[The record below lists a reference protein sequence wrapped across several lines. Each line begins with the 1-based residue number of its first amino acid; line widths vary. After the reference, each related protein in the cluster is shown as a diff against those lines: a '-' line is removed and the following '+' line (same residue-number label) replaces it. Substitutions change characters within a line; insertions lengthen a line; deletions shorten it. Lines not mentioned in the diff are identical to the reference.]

1 MAEGNEID
9 LVKYGVL
16 WQKVQDMDK
25 KVDKMER
32 NVEELL
38 ALAKDQNVRL
48 QSGWVGRDGRGG
60 LGRVPRHG
68 GSHARGAPQ
77 ALPPLDSTALT
88 RRRLGGPPL
97 AGAVAFVSPQARPP
111 APERVYS

>member
-1 MAEGNEID
+1 MLETEVMADGNEID

-38 ALAKDQNVRL
+38 ALANK
-48 QSGWVGRDGRGG
+48 GRGG
-60 LGRVPRHG
+60 FWMGMTIASSV
-68 GSHARGAPQ
+68 
-77 ALPPLDSTALT
+77 
-88 RRRLGGPPL
+88 
-97 AGAVAFVSPQARPP
+97 GAVVAWIAGHMRGG
-111 APERVYS
+111 

>member
-1 MAEGNEID
+1 VLEAEVMADGNEID

-38 ALAKDQNVRL
+38 ALANK
-48 QSGWVGRDGRGG
+48 GRGG
-60 LGRVPRHG
+60 FWMGMTIASSV
-68 GSHARGAPQ
+68 
-77 ALPPLDSTALT
+77 
-88 RRRLGGPPL
+88 
-97 AGAVAFVSPQARPP
+97 GAVVAWIAGHMKGG
-111 APERVYS
+111 

>member
-1 MAEGNEID
+1 MVEADVMADGNEID

-38 ALAKDQNVRL
+38 ALANK
-48 QSGWVGRDGRGG
+48 GRGG
-60 LGRVPRHG
+60 FWMGMTIASSV
-68 GSHARGAPQ
+68 
-77 ALPPLDSTALT
+77 
-88 RRRLGGPPL
+88 
-97 AGAVAFVSPQARPP
+97 GAVLAWIAGHVKA
-111 APERVYS
+111 

>member
-1 MAEGNEID
+1 MADGNEID

-38 ALAKDQNVRL
+38 ALANK
-48 QSGWVGRDGRGG
+48 GRGG
-60 LGRVPRHG
+60 FWMGMTIASSV
-68 GSHARGAPQ
+68 GA
-77 ALPPLDSTALT
+77 ALAWI
-88 RRRLGGPPL
+88 
-97 AGAVAFVSPQARPP
+97 AGHVKA
-111 APERVYS
+111 

>member
-1 MAEGNEID
+1 MLETDVMAEGNEID

-38 ALAKDQNVRL
+38 ALANK
-48 QSGWVGRDGRGG
+48 GRGG
-60 LGRVPRHG
+60 LWFGMTIVSG
-68 GSHARGAPQ
+68 VS
-77 ALPPLDSTALT
+77 
-88 RRRLGGPPL
+88 
-97 AGAVAFVSPQARPP
+97 AVVG
-111 APERVYS
+111 YLLNYWKH

>member
-38 ALAKDQNVRL
+38 ALANK
-48 QSGWVGRDGRGG
+48 GKGG
-60 LGRVPRHG
+60 LWFGMTV
-68 GSHARGAPQ
+68 
-77 ALPPLDSTALT
+77 
-88 RRRLGGPPL
+88 
-97 AGAVAFVSPQARPP
+97 VSG
-111 APERVYS
+111 VSVVVGYFINIWKN